1 MKPGAFQIGE
11 GKIEI
16 NKGKPHCELI
26 VKNTGS
32 RSIQV
37 GSHFHFAEVNRALS
51 FDREKAIGMRLDIP
65 SGTAVRIEPGEEKKV
80 TLVTL
85 GGRKTVYGL
94 NGISEGFI
102 DERRKEKMVEKL
114 ETYITSTEEVLS

>member
-1 MKPGAFQIGE
+1 MKPGEIQIKE
-11 GKIEI
+11 GTITI
-16 NKGKPHCELI
+16 NEGRDTCELM

-51 FDREKAIGMRLDIP
+51 FNREKAIGMRLDIP
-65 SGTAVRIEPGEEKKV
+65 SGTSIRIEPGEKKKV
-80 TLVTL
+80 NLVML

-94 NGISEGFI
+94 NGMAEGFM
-102 DERRKEKMVEKL
+102 DARGKEKTVTKL
-114 ETYITSTEEVLS
+114 KEFGWLTKEVLS

>member
-1 MKPGAFQIGE
+1 MKPGAFQIAE
-11 GKIEI
+11 GTIEI
-16 NKGKPHCELI
+16 NKSKPQCELI
-26 VKNTGS
+26 VKNIGS

-80 TLVTL
+80 TLVAL

-94 NGISEGFI
+94 NGITEGFI
-102 DERRKEKMVEKL
+102 DERRKEKMIEKL
-114 ETYITSTEEVLS
+114 EKYSDSTKEVLS